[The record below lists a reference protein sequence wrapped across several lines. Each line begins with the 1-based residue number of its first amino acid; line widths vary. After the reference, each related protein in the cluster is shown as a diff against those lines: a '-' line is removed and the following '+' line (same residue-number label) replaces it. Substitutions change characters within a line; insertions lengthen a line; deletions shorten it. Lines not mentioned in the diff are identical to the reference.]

1 MRDID
6 RAQRLLGLFTSADGA
21 EAIAGDLIEER
32 RTRGVFW
39 FWRHVLGTVLAVS
52 QRAVTDAPGQS
63 LSLVA
68 AGCALF
74 ATPAF
79 AGVAAV
85 GLFPQLIGTLVSWIV
100 LSLFWWGGGLWTG
113 ASLVTI
119 AQTRGMAACVVLA
132 LVGEALLIG
141 LGLLEAWQ
149 HAVSARSVVFYTIAL
164 VAPAPLLAGGAIA
177 RSRAIR
183 CASHRP
189 EQKR

>member
-6 RAQRLLGLFTSADGA
+6 RAQRLLGLFTSADCA

-32 RTRGVFW
+32 RSRGAFW

-52 QRAVTDAPGQS
+52 KSAVTDAPWQS
-63 LSLVA
+63 LNLVA

-85 GLFPQLIGTLVSWIV
+85 SLFPQLIGTLVSWIV

-141 LGLLEAWQ
+141 FGLTGAWQ
-149 HAVSARSVVFYTIAL
+149 HAVSARTVAFYTIAL

-177 RSRAIR
+177 RSWAIT

>member
-6 RAQRLLGLFTSADGA
+6 RAQRVLGLFTSADCA

-32 RTRGVFW
+32 RSRGVFW
-39 FWRHVLGTVLAVS
+39 FWRHVLGTALAVS
-52 QRAVTDAPGQS
+52 RSAVTDAPLQA
-63 LSLVA
+63 LKLVA
-68 AGCALF
+68 AGCVLF

-85 GLFPQLIGTLVSWIV
+85 SLFPQLIGTLVSWIV

-141 LGLLEAWQ
+141 FGLIGAWQ
-149 HAVSARSVVFYTIAL
+149 HAVSARIVAFYTIAL
-164 VAPAPLLAGGAIA
+164 VAPVPLLAGGAFA
-177 RSRAIR
+177 RSWAITG
-183 CASHRP
+183 ASHRP

>member
-6 RAQRLLGLFTSADGA
+6 RAQRLLGFFTSADRA

-32 RTRGVFW
+32 RSRGVFW

-52 QRAVTDAPGQS
+52 RSAVTDAPLQA
-63 LSLVA
+63 LNLVV

-79 AGVAAV
+79 AGVAV
-85 GLFPQLIGTLVSWIV
+85 VSLFPQLIGTLVSWIV

-113 ASLVTI
+113 ASIVTI
-119 AQTRGMAACVVLA
+119 AQTRGMAVCVMLA
-132 LVGEALLIG
+132 VVGEALLIAFG
-141 LGLLEAWQ
+141 LIGAWQ
-149 HAVSARSVVFYTIAL
+149 HAVSARFVAFYTIAL

-177 RSRAIR
+177 RSRAIP

-189 EQKR
+189 GQAR

>member
-1 MRDID
+1 MHDID
-6 RAQRLLGLFTSADGA
+6 RAQRLLGLFTSADCA

-32 RTRGVFW
+32 RRRGVLW

-52 QRAVTDAPGQS
+52 RSAVTDAPLQA
-63 LSLVA
+63 LNLVA

-85 GLFPQLIGTLVSWIV
+85 SLFPQLTGTLVSWMV

-119 AQTRGMAACVVLA
+119 AQIRGMAACVVLA
-132 LVGEALLIG
+132 LAGEAIFIGFGLIG
-141 LGLLEAWQ
+141 AWQ
-149 HAVSARSVVFYTIAL
+149 HAVSARFVAFYTIAL
-164 VAPAPLLAGGAIA
+164 VAPAPLLAGGAFA
-177 RSRAIR
+177 RSWAIAG
-183 CASHRP
+183 ASHRP

>member
-6 RAQRLLGLFTSADGA
+6 RAQRLLGLFTSADCA
-21 EAIAGDLIEER
+21 EALAGDLIEER
-32 RTRGVFW
+32 RSRGVFW

-52 QRAVTDAPGQS
+52 RSAVIDAPVRT

-85 GLFPQLIGTLVSWIV
+85 SLFPQLLGTLVSWIV
-100 LSLFWWGGGLWTG
+100 LSFFWWGGGLWAG

-119 AQTRGMAACVVLA
+119 AQRRGMAACVVLA
-132 LVGEALLIG
+132 LVGEALFVG
-141 LGLLEAWQ
+141 LGVIGILQ
-149 HAVSARSVVFYTIAL
+149 HAVSTRFAAFYAIAL
-164 VAPAPLLAGGAIA
+164 MAPAPLLAGGAIA
-177 RSRAIR
+177 RSRAIT
-183 CASHRP
+183 CTSHRP
-189 EQKR
+189 EQTR

>member
-6 RAQRLLGLFTSADGA
+6 RAQRLLGLFTSADCA

-32 RTRGVFW
+32 RRRGVLW
-39 FWRHVLGTVLAVS
+39 FWRHVLGTVLAIS
-52 QRAVTDAPGQS
+52 RSAVTDAPLQA
-63 LSLVA
+63 LNLVA

-85 GLFPQLIGTLVSWIV
+85 SLFPQLIGGLVSWIV

-132 LVGEALLIG
+132 LAGEALLIG
-141 LGLLEAWQ
+141 FGLIGAWQ
-149 HAVSARSVVFYTIAL
+149 HAVSARFAAFYTIAL
-164 VAPAPLLAGGAIA
+164 VAPAPLLAGGAFA
-177 RSRAIR
+177 RSWAIAG
-183 CASHRP
+183 ASHRP
-189 EQKR
+189 EQNR

>member
-6 RAQRLLGLFTSADGA
+6 RAQRLLGLFTSADCA

-32 RTRGVFW
+32 RSRGGFW

-52 QRAVTDAPGQS
+52 KSALTDAPLQS

-85 GLFPQLIGTLVSWIV
+85 SLFPQLVGTIVSWIV

-119 AQTRGMAACVVLA
+119 AHTRGMAACVVLA
-132 LVGEALLIG
+132 LFGEALLIG
-141 LGLLEAWQ
+141 FGLIGAWQ
-149 HAVSARSVVFYTIAL
+149 HAVSARSVAFYTIAL
-164 VAPAPLLAGGAIA
+164 VSPAPLLAGGAIA
-177 RSRAIR
+177 RSLAIT

-189 EQKR
+189 EQTR

>member
-6 RAQRLLGLFTSADGA
+6 RAQRLLGLFTSADCA
-21 EAIAGDLIEER
+21 EALAGDLIEER
-32 RTRGVFW
+32 RGRGVLW

-52 QRAVTDAPGQS
+52 KSAVTDAPWQS
-63 LSLVA
+63 LTLVA

-85 GLFPQLIGTLVSWIV
+85 SLFPQLIGTLVSWIV

-141 LGLLEAWQ
+141 FGLLGAWQ
-149 HAVSARSVVFYTIAL
+149 YAVSARSVAFYTIAL

-177 RSRAIR
+177 RSRAIT

>member
-6 RAQRLLGLFTSADGA
+6 RAQRLLGLFTSADCA

-32 RTRGVFW
+32 RSRGGFW

-52 QRAVTDAPGQS
+52 RSAVTDAPLQA
-63 LSLVA
+63 LNLVA

-74 ATPAF
+74 AIPAF

-85 GLFPQLIGTLVSWIV
+85 SLFPQLIGTLVSWIV

-113 ASLVTI
+113 ASLATI
-119 AQTRGMAACVVLA
+119 APTRGMAACVVLA
-132 LVGEALLIG
+132 LVGEALLISFG
-141 LGLLEAWQ
+141 LIGAWQ
-149 HAVSARSVVFYTIAL
+149 HAVSARIVAFYTIAL
-164 VAPAPLLAGGAIA
+164 VAPVPLLAGGAFA
-177 RSRAIR
+177 RSWAITG
-183 CASHRP
+183 ASHRP

>member
-6 RAQRLLGLFTSADGA
+6 RAQRLLGLFTSADCA

-32 RTRGVFW
+32 RSRGGFW

-52 QRAVTDAPGQS
+52 RSAVTDAPLQT
-63 LSLVA
+63 LNLVA

-85 GLFPQLIGTLVSWIV
+85 SLFPQLIGTLVSWIV

-141 LGLLEAWQ
+141 FGLIGAWQ
-149 HAVSARSVVFYTIAL
+149 HAVSARFVAFYTIAL
-164 VAPAPLLAGGAIA
+164 VAPAPLLAGGAFA
-177 RSRAIR
+177 RSWAIT

>member
-6 RAQRLLGLFTSADGA
+6 RAQKLLGLFTSADCA
-21 EAIAGDLIEER
+21 EALAGDLIEER
-32 RTRGVFW
+32 RSRGVFW

-52 QRAVTDAPGQS
+52 RSAVIDAPVRT

-85 GLFPQLIGTLVSWIV
+85 SLFPQLLGTLVSWIV
-100 LSLFWWGGGLWTG
+100 LSFFWWGGGLWAG

-119 AQTRGMAACVVLA
+119 AQGAPEADQLLPTMYPPVRDYVAQAGQRGLDDPLFGQDRVPRAARWHRVRPGCVSQ
-132 LVGEALLIG
+132 E
-141 LGLLEAWQ
+141 
-149 HAVSARSVVFYTIAL
+149 
-164 VAPAPLLAGGAIA
+164 
-177 RSRAIR
+177 
-183 CASHRP
+183 
-189 EQKR
+189 